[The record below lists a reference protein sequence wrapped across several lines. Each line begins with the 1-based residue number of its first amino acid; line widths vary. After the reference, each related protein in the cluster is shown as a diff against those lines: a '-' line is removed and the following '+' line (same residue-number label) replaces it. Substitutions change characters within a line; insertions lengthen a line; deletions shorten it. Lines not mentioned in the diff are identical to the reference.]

1 MNAHFN
7 IRSTRLPLLAALSIA
22 LLAGACGERKK
33 VSVTPER
40 AEPGRGTEPATAVPA
55 QPPIATPT
63 PGKVPAPIPDRAL
76 NIRADCTTGNDLS
89 YAETIKLSIA
99 NGLVS
104 QLEARI
110 TVPKRGSCLF
120 QLADFRQTRSAPHVE
135 LLARSGSR
143 CAARMWY
150 QQNRFTVAFS
160 DCSEMCTP
168 RSTVDYIWPIEL
180 RLSDGACS

>member
-1 MNAHFN
+1 MNAHLN

-22 LLAGACGERKK
+22 LLAGACGERKR

-40 AEPGRGTEPATAVPA
+40 AEPATAVPA

-89 YAETIKLSIA
+89 YAETIKLSVA

-160 DCSEMCTP
+160 DCPEMCTP